1 MITSKAPSFAS
12 TRSISLACEVLTAAP
27 LQQNRNNDNTGTYMT
42 MLEPKWA
49 QSSTILERVP
59 ATSRPKDMEW
69 SLAVEAD
76 VDVKQILF
84 NNAILHRR

>member
-1 MITSKAPSFAS
+1 
-12 TRSISLACEVLTAAP
+12 
-27 LQQNRNNDNTGTYMT
+27 MT

-84 NNAILHRR
+84 NNAILHRRYMCSSFGESTSALAGRSFHAIGSKINTDIRHETIVL